1 MEIVQITGGS
11 LSPPL
16 PEAIRFEPTE
26 GELVGYYLYNYIRGK
41 LNPTECYPFLQEA
54 DLYGEKEPWE
64 LWKSLQIEA
73 SKDVYLFTKVKKKNA
88 EKSEGK
94 NFDRRIGKSGGRWHG
109 EDMETDC
116 SVFGGDGNRVWV
128 ARRKRFKYR
137 NLGDGKE
144 ENGKWI
150 VHEFSLGVVE
160 DGKKCFFETVVC
172 LLRNNGSPAAKAV
185 IAEKKAARMMG
196 RRRLEDILGGVRNGG
211 DDRRQEFDGPACK
224 RLKSHHRE
232 QRNSDQ
238 AIVPAPVN
246 VRENTA
252 TFAEAGDARLM
263 VLDAVHETTI
273 HQEIIVQEFDGPAR
287 LKSHH
292 REQRNPD
299 EAPAPMEESGDARL
313 MALAAVHETTPQ
325 QEIIVQNATTA
336 FQGAYFAESSATV
349 VPWFPPVETHQETSQ
364 NETSAFDG
372 FLDEIL
378 QETTPQ
384 QEYMIQNET
393 TAFQG
398 LVNAYTADS
407 SAGIVPWN
415 PSAIQ
420 FHQEMPQTQ
429 TTAFHGCLEEIHHQT
444 TPQQEHMIQ
453 NETAAFQGPVG
464 AYTVESSAGIV
475 PWNPRQIQFHQ
486 ETPQPETTTF
496 HGCLEEIH
504 HQTMPQQEFTIQ
516 NQTTAFQGSANAY
529 TAESSAG
536 IVPWNPP
543 AIQFHQETPQPETT
557 AFHADTR
564 SLTEFH
570 HDEATPFEG
579 CNLGNDMITFSAEE
593 LLQGP
598 EPSFSDALAA
608 PSYKSV
614 EVDHYE
620 WEFEVPDFRACD
632 NTQLRRWYLPPSLL
646 RHETVYDR
654 SYYTP
659 IRNFWG

>member
-160 DGKKCFFETVVC
+160 NGKKCFFETVVC

-232 QRNSDQ
+232 QMNSDQ

-263 VLDAVHETTI
+263 VLDAVHETTTQ
-273 HQEIIVQEFDGPAR
+273 QEIIVQEFDGPAR

-292 REQRNPD
+292 REQRNSD
-299 EAPAPMEESGDARL
+299 EAPAPMKESGDARL

-325 QEIIVQNATTA
+325 QETIVQNETTA
-336 FQGAYFAESSATV
+336 FQGACFAESSAAV
-349 VPWFPPVETHQETSQ
+349 VPWYPPVETHQETSQ
-364 NETSAFDG
+364 NETA
-372 FLDEIL
+372 
-378 QETTPQ
+378 
-384 QEYMIQNET
+384 
-393 TAFQG
+393 
-398 LVNAYTADS
+398 
-407 SAGIVPWN
+407 
-415 PSAIQ
+415 
-420 FHQEMPQTQ
+420 
-429 TTAFHGCLEEIHHQT
+429 AFHGCLEEIHQDT
-444 TPQQEHMIQ
+444 T
-453 NETAAFQGPVG
+453 AFQGSVD
-464 AYTVESSAGIV
+464 AYIAELSAGIV
-475 PWNPRQIQFHQ
+475 PWNPPEFQFHQETLQTETTAFHGSLEQIHHQTTPQQEFTIQSETTAFQVPVYDAYTAESSAGIIPWNPPQIQFHQ

-496 HGCLEEIH
+496 HRCPALN
-504 HQTMPQQEFTIQ
+504 HQETMPQQEFTIQ

-543 AIQFHQETPQPETT
+543 QIQFHQETPQPETT

-608 PSYKSV
+608 PSYKSG

-620 WEFEVPDFRACD
+620 WVVEVPDFRACD
-632 NTQLRRWYLPPSLL
+632 YTQLRR
-646 RHETVYDR
+646 
-654 SYYTP
+654 
-659 IRNFWG
+659 